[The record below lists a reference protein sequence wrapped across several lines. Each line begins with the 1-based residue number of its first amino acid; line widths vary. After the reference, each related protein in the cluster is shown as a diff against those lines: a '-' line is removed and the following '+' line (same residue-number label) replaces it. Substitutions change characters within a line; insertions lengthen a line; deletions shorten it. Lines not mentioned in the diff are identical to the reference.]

1 MNDDGCHYICKPSD
15 EKYCSHVLN
24 TMHGGAMQAERSM
37 NVDAN
42 WIQ

>member
-1 MNDDGCHYICKPSD
+1 
-15 EKYCSHVLN
+15 VLN

-42 WIQ
+42 WIQWLFMKIIHYIMLEY